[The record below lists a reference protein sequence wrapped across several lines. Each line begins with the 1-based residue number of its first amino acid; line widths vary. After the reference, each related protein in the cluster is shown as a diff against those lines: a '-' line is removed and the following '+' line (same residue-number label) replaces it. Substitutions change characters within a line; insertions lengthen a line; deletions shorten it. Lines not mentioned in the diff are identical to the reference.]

1 MSKPD
6 QNYTVIR
13 EYKNLYDMEELIRR
27 IIRTHIGRIQEGKEK
42 AEGAES
48 RSSHGKQ
55 EGANADERRC
65 KVKYGVVY
73 PSFQRR
79 RG

>member
-48 RSSHGKQ
+48 REQPWETGRSK
-55 EGANADERRC
+55 
-65 KVKYGVVY
+65 
-73 PSFQRR
+73 
-79 RG
+79 RGRKKMQS

>member
-1 MSKPD
+1 MLCIYIVERRLTWSKNSKMSKPD

-48 RSSHGKQ
+48 R
-55 EGANADERRC
+55 E
-65 KVKYGVVY
+65 
-73 PSFQRR
+73 
-79 RG
+79 